1 MLSPIEA
8 PNLSEI
14 SGIRHG
20 FFTRQGG
27 VSDGI
32 YASLNCGAGSND
44 DKEKVAQNRARV
56 ALHLEATSPV
66 IQTPYQI
73 HSNQALVIDA
83 PFAEGEPP
91 PRGDALVTRT
101 PGLVIGILTA
111 DCGPVLFADPQA
123 GVVAAAHAGWRGA
136 VGGILQSTVAQM
148 ESIGAKRERIVA
160 AIGPCIN
167 QLNYEVGAEFREHF
181 LKNNPD
187 FARFF
192 QIPPGQT
199 KEHFDL
205 PGFIEAE
212 LASLGLAAI
221 ANEACCTYADESK
234 FFSFRRSTHRQ
245 EQDYGRQISAISVA

>member
-1 MLSPIEA
+1 MTRPIEA
-8 PNLSEI
+8 RNLSDL

-32 YASLNCGAGSND
+32 YASLNCGLGSND
-44 DKEKVAQNRARV
+44 DPEKVAQNRARI
-56 ALHLEATSPV
+56 ALHLKSSSPV
-66 IQTPYQI
+66 VLTPYQV
-73 HSNQALVIDA
+73 HSNQAVVVDE
-83 PFAEGEPP
+83 PFPTGEPP

-111 DCGPVLFADPQA
+111 DCGPVLFADRKA

-136 VGGILQSTVAQM
+136 VGGILQATVAAM
-148 ESIGAKRERIVA
+148 ENLGARRDHIDA

-167 QLNYEVGAEFREHF
+167 QLNYEVGPEFREQF
-181 LKNNPD
+181 LKKSSEYE
-187 FARFF
+187 RFF
-192 QIPPGQT
+192 QIPSGQT

-212 LASLGLAAI
+212 LAQLGLNSTESQAA
-221 ANEACCTYADESK
+221 CTYADESQ
-234 FFSFRRSTHRQ
+234 FFSFRRTTHKN
-245 EQDYGRQISAISVA
+245 EPDYGRQISAISVA